1 MRHLAIH
8 VRDALAMFFARPIAS
23 VLTALAL
30 AAGLVLAALA
40 MWLSGR
46 VDATVSALEA
56 DLVLRASLDP
66 ALDEAQTK
74 DVLTRVAAVPG
85 VRSVEWVGPKA
96 QRGELASVLGEEL
109 LEGLDDQ
116 VFPMGGLA
124 KVTIERGPLASEAE
138 LDTLVAKV
146 KSIAEVQGV
155 LDVPF
160 DVRHLRFVF
169 AAGEAG
175 RLVGILLAAMA
186 LLVGVLAIYL
196 LVSAAVLA
204 RRDELDLYLAL
215 GATPR
220 WLFARHVIYAAL
232 IGLMAAAAAI
242 AVGLYV
248 EGPLGRLATLL
259 PGAGG
264 AGPLGPPYIAWAVV
278 GGVGLALLG
287 GLRGLERR
295 GLRPRGKPAEAN
307 AKGARDA
314 R

>member
-1 MRHLAIH
+1 MRHLAVH
-8 VRDALAMFFARPIAS
+8 VRDALAMVFARPVAT

-30 AAGLVLAALA
+30 AAGLVLGALA

-46 VDATVSALEA
+46 VDATVSALDA
-56 DLVLRASLDP
+56 DLILRASLDP

-74 DVLTRVAAVPG
+74 DVLTRVAAIPG
-85 VRSVEWVGPKA
+85 VKAVEWVGPKA
-96 QRGELASVLGEEL
+96 QRAELASVLGDAL

-124 KVTIERGPLASEAE
+124 KITLERGPLGSESE
-138 LDTLVAKV
+138 LDALVAKV
-146 KSIAEVQGV
+146 KGIGEVQGV
-155 LDVPF
+155 LEVPF

-175 RLVGILLAAMA
+175 RLVGMLIAAMA
-186 LLVGVLAIYL
+186 LLVGVLAVYL
-196 LVSAAVLA
+196 LVSAAVLGRKA
-204 RRDELDLYLAL
+204 ELDLYLAL

-220 WLFARHVIYAAL
+220 WLFARHIIYAVL
-232 IGLMAAAAAI
+232 IGAMAAAAAI
-242 AVGLYV
+242 GVGIYV

-264 AGPLGPPYIAWAVV
+264 AGPLGAPYLAWSVA

-287 GLRGLERR
+287 GLRGLDRR
-295 GLRPRGKPAEAN
+295 ALRSRGRPASQAE
-307 AKGARDA
+307 GARDG